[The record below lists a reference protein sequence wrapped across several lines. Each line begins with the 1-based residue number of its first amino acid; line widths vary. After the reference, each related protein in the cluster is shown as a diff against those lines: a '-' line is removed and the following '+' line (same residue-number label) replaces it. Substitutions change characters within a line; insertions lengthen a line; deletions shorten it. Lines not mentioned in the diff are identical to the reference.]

1 MLRFSHGGCEQWGR
15 FLNGFDA
22 NMQKRAKIH
31 HTEMKKGYFFS
42 HKLGTKKIIPLRMR
56 TPVLVLCKGLYSF
69 WSEINF
75 DMTDF
80 DIHFMADTVTWDSY
94 SKVQWI

>member
-15 FLNGFDA
+15 FLIGFDA

-42 HKLGTKKIIPLRMR
+42 HKLGTKKIIPLKELHQNKFCYTEVVCMK
-56 TPVLVLCKGLYSF
+56 TLQES
-69 WSEINF
+69 
-75 DMTDF
+75 
-80 DIHFMADTVTWDSY
+80 
-94 SKVQWI
+94 